1 MNRPFPRF
9 LENDLEVCK
18 SDEGVGR
25 VLVVVMDLSQKK
37 EQKTGCLDIQL
48 GMRLSWLHR
57 PVDFLCD
64 DTYRCMVTRYG
75 PFPKILE
82 YMRIGVEV
90 LCFSLREVDKR
101 PVSPG
106 QYAYGTVGCGVTAQ
120 FREREGIRNGREHL
134 SPHHHQ

>member
-75 PFPKILE
+75 TVPQDSQIHENNSGSP
-82 YMRIGVEV
+82 V
-90 LCFSLREVDKR
+90 LQ
-101 PVSPG
+101 P
-106 QYAYGTVGCGVTAQ
+106 
-120 FREREGIRNGREHL
+120 
-134 SPHHHQ
+134 